1 MKYKFKDQSTWYLI
15 ISYIICLSINY
26 FIAGLYYKFRIYSLI
41 PNAPH
46 LIITIFTTGFG
57 IFLPFF
63 LGFYNIIIY
72 IENNGIKVEEHGY
85 ILKQLIKPS
94 PKIFHLK
101 WEEIKYVEVLTQA
114 PGRGEKNWFIIESTN
129 RKRIK
134 IFLLWGNFD
143 KLRYFILE
151 LAKKVEVRNNSKF
164 HINELF

>member
-15 ISYIICLSINY
+15 ISYIICLGITY
-26 FIAGLYYKFRIYSLI
+26 FILELCHKFRIISLI
-41 PNAPH
+41 PFSD
-46 LIITIFTTGFG
+46 LIFPLLITGFG

-72 IENNGIKVEEHGY
+72 IENNGIKVEEHSY

-94 PKIFHLK
+94 PKIFYLK

-114 PGRGEKNWFIIESTN
+114 PGRGEKNWFIIESTT

-134 IFLLWGNFD
+134 IFLLWG
-143 KLRYFILE
+143 
-151 LAKKVEVRNNSKF
+151 KVEELKVFITELSKNVEVKINSPYFK
-164 HINELF
+164 